1 MNFIFG
7 VIGVILGGLMGEAIG
22 ALVGLA
28 IGLGLAAMFDNS
40 RRENDP
46 GTTAAQDRAMTA
58 ANGLEARIR
67 QLEREVQSLRVQ
79 VSSLSERLAAGAG
92 LGSATAGDNAA
103 RSQPQPAPAVPAP
116 AAVASTKPEPE
127 PDLEFEPEIELE
139 PAATRA
145 APAEAAAAAS
155 AVPLEALPPQ
165 AAGPAGAAQTLAAQP
180 LAAVPLGQAQPAQGP
195 AAIRNEAEQAGRI
208 AAQAPAALAASS
220 PPAQAS
226 KPVRAAPPSLQERL
240 PAWVRDWIFGGN
252 TIVKVGVLILFLGL
266 AFLLRYAAE
275 RVTVPVEVGYAGVA
289 LVGAILLG
297 IGWRLRER
305 GDAAGGRGYGLI
317 LQGAGIGVFYLTIL
331 AALKLDALLPPQA
344 AFAFLFLVAV
354 LSAVLAVVQNASW
367 LAYVAA
373 AEGFAA
379 PLLVSSGGGHHI
391 ALFSYLAVLDLG
403 IFLVAWHRAWRPLN
417 LIGCAGTFMLAAGWA
432 ERYYTDALYPST
444 QAFLLLF
451 FGLFTAIGVLFA
463 RRALAADGEPD
474 PRDPL
479 ARRAAAALSRVGR
492 VDSGLVFGVPLASY
506 GLQYLMVHEQA
517 YGPAWSAFGFSFFY
531 LMLGG
536 WLIRGRNPRYSL
548 LGEAYV
554 VVSVLFGTLTI
565 PLALEGSW
573 TGATWAVEAAGMYW
587 LGMRQQRV
595 YARVFSML
603 VLAGAVWG
611 VLGSLGLDLR
621 AGTPLLTGPVLG
633 MLLLSAGA
641 LAMYGV
647 GLRRART
654 GAVGAAPA
662 ASPQAVPGSADGGTG
677 SWEDR
682 ASVGFLWTGLA
693 AFACI
698 PWLLFAPQWACVAT
712 ALIGFGCA
720 LQHARVRLPGWQAAS
735 AALHVVA
742 VAGFAGSLHGMEGA
756 AMLSNGWQGLSAAI
770 VIGASLLATGWL
782 PLQAALR
789 QARAGGTTPDWSLGS
804 SIGLLA
810 GVGMLGGSLLF
821 VMPADAAARIWP
833 WMGVAALWLAL
844 RLLHPALVVAWG
856 ALQIAAGV
864 ALLAFGPALWSSDT
878 ASLTLWTPLGLTLAA
893 LLSGDWLQRAARQGS
908 AAWLREAALQ
918 WTAVLWASAWWIH
931 VLLPDTLRYL
941 EQGPA
946 DGLAWWPIVLTAWV
960 LLSSLLAAGLAR
972 WRRWE
977 ALGQLTACTVPAW
990 TATAWL
996 GLSVFGQAPHAY
1008 LGWLVWPL
1016 AAAWHG
1022 VLLRLQSRWWPA
1034 AVLKP
1039 LHVLGFW
1046 LFVLLASREAQGWA
1060 AGWGDAGSAWTDLG
1074 WVLVPALALGLVT
1087 RPRALQRWPLSDF
1100 RDTYLGVACV
1110 PLALYLWLWLWVSN
1124 LGAGSAAPL
1133 PYVPLLNPLE
1143 VGHGLV
1149 LLALVLWQRTAPVS
1163 QQALVPARVLLG
1175 ALAATLFALYT
1186 GMVLRACHHWIG
1198 VPWEAGALFA
1208 SMQAQSA
1215 LSAAWSLLGVAL
1227 MMTGHRKA
1235 RRLVWA
1241 VGAALLGV
1249 VVLKLF
1255 FVELADRG
1263 GLYRIVSFIVV
1274 GVLLLMVG
1282 YFAPVPPGRDAAASR
1297 N

>member
-1 MNFIFG
+1 MKFIFG
-7 VIGVILGGLMGEAIG
+7 VIGAILGGLMGETMG

-28 IGLGLAAMFDNS
+28 IGLGLAAMFDSS
-40 RRENDP
+40 RRKNDP
-46 GTTAAQDRAMTA
+46 IAPAAPQDRPMTA
-58 ANGLEARIR
+58 ANGLEARVR
-67 QLEREVQSLRVQ
+67 QLERELQSLQAQ
-79 VSSLSERLAAGAG
+79 VRSLGERLAADTEPGRE
-92 LGSATAGDNAA
+92 TVGDTAA
-103 RSQPQPAPAVPAP
+103 RSKA
-116 AAVASTKPEPE
+116 
-127 PDLEFEPEIELE
+127 E
-139 PAATRA
+139 PAASVPT
-145 APAEAAAAAS
+145 AAAS
-155 AVPLEALPPQ
+155 SGPEPIAIQAAPVEVVVAAAAVPLEALPPVSAGLVDAQ
-165 AAGPAGAAQTLAAQP
+165 ALA
-180 LAAVPLGQAQPAQGP
+180 VEPAQGVP
-195 AAIRNEAEQAGRI
+195 VEPSHQVPDPVSSRPQP
-208 AAQAPAALAASS
+208 APAEWIAEEMPALRPASS
-220 PPAQAS
+220 LPGQGRKPA
-226 KPVRAAPPSLQERL
+226 PAAPPSLQERL
-240 PAWVRDWIFGGN
+240 PAWVRNWIFGGN

-275 RVTVPVEVGYAGVA
+275 RVSVPVEVGYAGVA

-344 AFAFLFLVAV
+344 AFVFLFLVAV

-432 ERYYTDALYPST
+432 GEHYTDALYRST

-463 RRALAADGEPD
+463 RRALALDGEPD

-479 ARRAAAALSRVGR
+479 AQRAAAALSRVGR

-506 GLQYLMVHEQA
+506 GLQYLMVQDQA

-565 PLALEGSW
+565 PLALEGGW
-573 TGATWAVEAAGMYW
+573 TGATWAIEAAGMYW

-595 YARVFSML
+595 YARAFSML

-633 MLLLSAGA
+633 MLLLSVGA

-647 GLRRART
+647 SLRLART
-654 GAVGAAPA
+654 GGAGAMSAVSPA
-662 ASPQAVPGSADGGTG
+662 ASPEAVQASAAADTG
-677 SWEDR
+677 SWEGR
-682 ASVGFLWTGLA
+682 ASVGFLWTGLL
-693 AFACI
+693 AFAGI
-698 PWLLFAPQWACVAT
+698 AWLSFAPQWACMVT
-712 ALIGFGCA
+712 ALIAFGCA
-720 LQHARVRLPGWQAAS
+720 LQHARARLPGWQAAS
-735 AALHVVA
+735 AALHLVA
-742 VAGFAGSLHGMEGA
+742 LAGFAGTLHGMEGV

-789 QARAGGTTPDWSLGS
+789 RARESGTTPDWSLGS

-810 GVGMLGGSLLF
+810 GVGMLSGSLLF
-821 VMPADAAARIWP
+821 VMPADDAARIWP

-864 ALLAFGPALWSSDT
+864 ALLAFGPALWSRGT

-893 LLSGDWLQRAARQGS
+893 LLSGDWLQRAARQGGLP
-908 AAWLREAALQ
+908 WLREAALQ
-918 WTAVLWASAWWIH
+918 WAAVLWAAAWWIH
-931 VLLPDTLRYL
+931 VLLPDAQRHLQ
-941 EQGPA
+941 QGTT

-960 LLSSLLAAGLAR
+960 LLSSLLATGLAR
-972 WRRWE
+972 WREWE

-990 TATAWL
+990 ALTAWL
-996 GLSVFGQAPHAY
+996 GLSVFGQAPHAH

-1016 AAAWHG
+1016 AAAWHV

-1034 AVLKP
+1034 VVLKP

-1046 LFVLLASREAQGWA
+1046 LFVLLASREAQGWT
-1060 AGWGDAGSAWTDLG
+1060 AGWGEAGSAWTDLG
-1074 WVLVPALALGLVT
+1074 WVLVPALALGLLT
-1087 RPRALQRWPLSDF
+1087 RPRVLQRWPLSDF
-1100 RDTYLGVACV
+1100 RDTYLAVACV
-1110 PLALYLWLWLWVSN
+1110 PVALYLGLWLWVSN

-1143 VGHGLV
+1143 IGHGLV
-1149 LLALVLWQRTAPVS
+1149 LLALVLWQRTAPLS
-1163 QQALVPARVLLG
+1163 QQTLVPGRVLLG
-1175 ALAATLFALYT
+1175 ALGATLFVLYT
-1186 GMVLRACHHWIG
+1186 GMVLRTCHHWIG
-1198 VPWEAGALFA
+1198 VRWEAGALFA
-1208 SMQAQSA
+1208 SMQTQSA
-1215 LSAAWSLLGVAL
+1215 LSAAWSLLGVGL
-1227 MMTGHRKA
+1227 MMTGHRQA

-1282 YFAPVPPGRDAAASR
+1282 YFAPVPPGRDAAAGR
-1297 N
+1297 T